1 MKTNRHL
8 FCRIAGGLTALAT
21 ALVMLPASAMAAPG
35 NIPAETCTVDYNTQD
50 GEYIVLN
57 YTIEE
62 SAPEN
67 LVIDLAEKAIQIGS
81 DIQGLVPGDTL
92 KFRVNITNESG
103 HTYKYKDNSFVIA
116 TNDSDQYGSLEE
128 GSLIPV
134 LTYDGQYLYYL

>member
-8 FCRIAGGLTALAT
+8 FRRIAGGLTALAT

-35 NIPAETCTVDYNTQD
+35 NIPAETCTVDYKTQSPEVTYDGYTQD

-67 LVIDLAEKAIQIGS
+67 LVIDLAEKAIQ
-81 DIQGLVPGDTL
+81 
-92 KFRVNITNESG
+92 
-103 HTYKYKDNSFVIA
+103 
-116 TNDSDQYGSLEE
+116 
-128 GSLIPV
+128 
-134 LTYDGQYLYYL
+134 